1 MQSDGRPSGLSW
13 NYDREELLADGVV
26 HTVGVGLA
34 LIGAVLLIIVSGD
47 STQVVKT
54 GSVLIYAAG
63 LLTMLGISAAYNM
76 WPASPRK
83 WLLRRFDHSAIYLL
97 IAATYTPFIA
107 QMKVEIAT
115 VGLLLAVWCFAI
127 VGIVLKL
134 ALPGRLDRLSI
145 GLYLL
150 LGWSGM
156 MAYEPVA
163 ATLPGLTLWLIAAG
177 GVLYSTGIIFHLS
190 ERLRFQNALWHC
202 FVLMGALCHY
212 MAVLDCVALKQATAS
227 FPSGE
232 WSGQLLVSSA
242 GDRAGESVRG
252 SVNLR
257 AHEGTVVEI
266 SQGGTR

>member
-1 MQSDGRPSGLSW
+1 
-13 NYDREELLADGVV
+13 V
-26 HTVGVGLA
+26 HTIGVGLA
-34 LIGAVLLIIVSGD
+34 LIGAVLLIILSGD
-47 STQVVKT
+47 STKVVKT
-54 GSVLIYAAG
+54 AVLIYAAG

-115 VGLLLAVWCFAI
+115 IGLLLAVWCFAI

-150 LGWSGM
+150 LGWSGI

-163 ATLPGLTLWLIAAG
+163 ASLPGSALWLISAG
-177 GVLYSTGIIFHLS
+177 GVLYSTGIVFHLS
-190 ERLRFQNALWHC
+190 QALRFQNAIWHC

-212 MAVLDCVALKQATAS
+212 MAVLDCVALAK
-227 FPSGE
+227 
-232 WSGQLLVSSA
+232 
-242 GDRAGESVRG
+242 
-252 SVNLR
+252 
-257 AHEGTVVEI
+257 I
-266 SQGGTR
+266 

>member
-1 MQSDGRPSGLSW
+1 MGSTAKTGASGLSW

-26 HTVGVGLA
+26 HTIGVGLA
-34 LIGAVLLIIVSGD
+34 LIGAVLLIVVSGD

-54 GSVLIYAAG
+54 ASVLIYAAG

-107 QMKVEIAT
+107 QMKAEIAT
-115 VGLLLAVWCFAI
+115 VGLLLGVWCFAI

-150 LGWSGM
+150 LGWSGI
-156 MAYEPVA
+156 MAYEPIA
-163 ATLPGLTLWLIAAG
+163 AALPG
-177 GVLYSTGIIFHLS
+177 S
-190 ERLRFQNALWHC
+190 
-202 FVLMGALCHY
+202 ALCHR
-212 MAVLDCVALKQATAS
+212 DGGFGRALTAS
-227 FPSGE
+227 ERRAALQRKLHWTALQQRMRP
-232 WSGQLLVSSA
+232 QRPRP
-242 GDRAGESVRG
+242 DRRQ
-252 SVNLR
+252 R
-257 AHEGTVVEI
+257 WPP
-266 SQGGTR
+266 

>member
-1 MQSDGRPSGLSW
+1 MVSTFMQSDGRPSGLSW

-26 HTVGVGLA
+26 HTIGVGLA
-34 LIGAVLLIIVSGD
+34 LIGAVLLIVVSGD

-54 GSVLIYAAG
+54 ASVLIYAAG

-107 QMKVEIAT
+107 QMKAEIAT

-127 VGIVLKL
+127 VGIALKL

-163 ATLPGLTLWLIAAG
+163 PHCRDQPYGCSRPAAC
-177 GVLYSTGIIFHLS
+177 Y
-190 ERLRFQNALWHC
+190 
-202 FVLMGALCHY
+202 
-212 MAVLDCVALKQATAS
+212 
-227 FPSGE
+227 
-232 WSGQLLVSSA
+232 
-242 GDRAGESVRG
+242 
-252 SVNLR
+252 
-257 AHEGTVVEI
+257 
-266 SQGGTR
+266 TR

>member
-1 MQSDGRPSGLSW
+1 MQNASDSNSAIVATCGTQTCHRGCLSMVSTFMQSDGRPSGLSW

-26 HTVGVGLA
+26 HTIGVGLA
-34 LIGAVLLIIVSGD
+34 LIGAVLLIILSGD

-54 GSVLIYAAG
+54 ASVLIYAAG

-76 WPASPRK
+76 WPPSPRK

-150 LGWSGM
+150 LGWSGI

-163 ATLPGLTLWLIAAG
+163 ASLPGSALWLIPAG
-177 GVLYSTGIIFHLS
+177 GVLYSTGIVFHLS
-190 ERLRFQNALWHC
+190 ERLRFQNAIWHC

-212 MAVLDCVALKQATAS
+212 MAVLDCVALAK
-227 FPSGE
+227 
-232 WSGQLLVSSA
+232 
-242 GDRAGESVRG
+242 
-252 SVNLR
+252 
-257 AHEGTVVEI
+257 I
-266 SQGGTR
+266 

>member
-1 MQSDGRPSGLSW
+1 MVSTFMQSDGRPSGLSW

-26 HTVGVGLA
+26 HTIGVGLA
-34 LIGAVLLIIVSGD
+34 LIGAVLLIILSGD

-54 GSVLIYAAG
+54 AVLIYAAG

-115 VGLLLAVWCFAI
+115 IGLLLAVWCFAI

-150 LGWSGM
+150 LGWSGI

-163 ATLPGLTLWLIAAG
+163 ASLPGSALWLISAG
-177 GVLYSTGIIFHLS
+177 GVLYSTGIVFHLS
-190 ERLRFQNALWHC
+190 QTLRFQNAIWHC

-212 MAVLDCVALKQATAS
+212 MAVLDCVALAK
-227 FPSGE
+227 
-232 WSGQLLVSSA
+232 
-242 GDRAGESVRG
+242 
-252 SVNLR
+252 
-257 AHEGTVVEI
+257 I
-266 SQGGTR
+266 